1 MQRLQEQDVTTS
13 QPPDPMGLFPPAAF
27 IVGAPK
33 CGTTALASYL
43 AEHPQVAFS
52 RPKEPHRYAL
62 DLPGLRVC
70 DDDEAYRSLFV
81 ETPRTRLL
89 MEGSV
94 WHLYSAEA
102 VPAILRARP
111 DARFVV
117 LLRNPVT
124 MLASLHRQLLNALDE
139 DRRDFR
145 EAWRLSP
152 DRAAGQAIPAGCRAP
167 QTLDYRRTAAFGAML
182 VRLLERVPR
191 DRVLVMFQEEMTRDT
206 AAAYRAS
213 LAFLGLDDDA
223 RTDFARVNEARSYR
237 SKLLRRFEARGGGLR
252 ESVSGPLKRALGVQ
266 SFGVLRRLKALNTV
280 RTPRLEMPPDLAA
293 EIADYYAED
302 MALLADTL
310 GRDLGPLGWPV
321 GRGARSG

>member
-1 MQRLQEQDVTTS
+1 MTTS
-13 QPPDPMGLFPPAAF
+13 QPPNPAGDADPAGLFPPAAY

-52 RPKEPHRYAL
+52 RPKEPHRFAL
-62 DLPGLRVC
+62 DLPGLQRCC
-70 DDDEAYRSLFV
+70 DDVAYRSLFAA
-81 ETPRTRLL
+81 TPRTRLL

-94 WHLYSAEA
+94 WHLLSAEA

-117 LLRNPVT
+117 LLRNPVA
-124 MLASLHRQLLNALDE
+124 MLGSLHRQLLNALDE

-152 DRAAGQAIPAGCRAP
+152 ERAAGRAVPAGCRAP

-182 VRLLERVPR
+182 VRLLDHVPR
-191 DRVLVMFQEEMTRDT
+191 ERVLVMFQEEMERDT

-213 LAFLGLDDDA
+213 LAFLGLEDDGRA
-223 RTDFARVNEARSYR
+223 DFVRVNEARAYR
-237 SKLLRRFEARGGGLR
+237 SKLLKWFVSRGGPLR
-252 ESVSGPLKRALGVQ
+252 ERASRPLKRALGVR
-266 SFGVLRRLKALNTV
+266 SFGALRRLEALNMV
-280 RTPRLEMPPDLAA
+280 RTAPAEIPPDLAA
-293 EIADYYAED
+293 EIAEHYAED

-310 GRDLGPLGWPV
+310 GRDLGALGWPV
-321 GRGARSG
+321 GRGARPR